1 MERKGSVLRQLTQD
15 TQSMHDRARLVL
27 ALRLVKE
34 RSQCKNWE
42 NVNFLSVKAI
52 ERVTNSEEVVAWA
65 RHRFRDSEID
75 HFIKRIRNHF
85 SFVFAGLIL
94 AKLDH
99 LTLDLMNN
107 GLDNTTL
114 FNEASFE
121 KCCDS
126 AGLKSSEKQ
135 KLVESRRDIGVVL
148 EKNQHIRLPKDVKLP
163 YKKRES
169 TGKRGAFG
177 IIFKNEVEPGH
188 LRGQDEVR

>member
-1 MERKGSVLRQLTQD
+1 MERKGSVPRQLTQD
-15 TQSMHDRARLVL
+15 TQSMHDRARSVL
-27 ALRLVKE
+27 SCRLIDE

-52 ERVTNSEEVVAWA
+52 ERVMNSTEVVAWA
-65 RHRFRDSEID
+65 RHHFHDSEIN
-75 HFIKRIRNHF
+75 HFIERIRNHF
-85 SFVFAGLIL
+85 SLVFAGLIL
-94 AKLDH
+94 AELDH
-99 LTLDLMNN
+99 LTLVLMDN

-114 FNEASFE
+114 FNRASFE

-126 AGLKSSEKQ
+126 AGLKPPEKQ

-188 LRGQDEVR
+188 LRGLDEVR

>member
-1 MERKGSVLRQLTQD
+1 MYRKDVSQRWTK
-15 TQSMHDRARLVL
+15 SIHNHARLEL

-52 ERVTNSEEVVAWA
+52 ERVTNSREVVAWA
-65 RHRFRDSEID
+65 RHRFRHYEIN
-75 HFIKRIRNHF
+75 HFNYFIERIRNNF

-99 LTLDLMNN
+99 LTLDLMNS

-114 FNEASFE
+114 FDEASFE
-121 KCCDS
+121 KCCYS
-126 AGLKSSEKQ
+126 AGLNSSEKQ

-148 EKNQHIRLPKDVKLP
+148 EKNQHVRLPNDVKLP

-188 LRGQDEVR
+188 LRGLDEVR